1 MLKSES
7 GKTGRSTRGVLA
19 LTVSN
24 LLVKAA
30 GLLFKIPM
38 NYAVGDAGM
47 GYYNAAYSVYALLY
61 TLTTAGIPVALS
73 VMIAEQRARN
83 SPIGAEQTYR
93 RALLLML
100 SAGGAGCALMW
111 AGASPLASLI
121 RSPGSAPAIRAAA
134 PALLFICLSG
144 AARGWFQGCGNMTPT
159 AVSQLAEAFGKLVC
173 GIGGAL
179 YAVRRGL
186 PTPVTAAYAAAG
198 LSAGSFLGMAYLL
211 TARRL
216 GSGRMTPGGLSGP
229 AVLSDGRIPL
239 GQTFRDLG
247 QIALPVTLSASVM
260 SLSSA
265 MDTLSVQRILRA
277 MGATAEEAA
286 ARFGNYTSLAVPM
299 FNLPPALVYPFAYAL
314 VPAAASALA
323 SGRRDE
329 AAERIRDAMG
339 TAAFIGIPCAC
350 GLAALADPIL
360 CLLFRETSAHAAAPL
375 LTVLAP
381 ASFLVCLTAVTNAGL
396 QASGGQRLTVASM
409 AAGAAVKWASGELLL
424 VRFGILGAPL
434 STLAGYLAVTGLN
447 LAFLRRRTGASLP
460 ADRLRRYLLGGVAC
474 AWAAVRID
482 RLLIP
487 VLGPRTAVLC
497 GIFAAVPVYGLVL
510 LAAGEFIGKDLS
522 LLRIPVKRTRGIG
535 MKRKGIGS

>member
-7 GKTGRSTRGVLA
+7 GKSGRGTRGVLA

-159 AVSQLAEAFGKLVC
+159 AFSQLAEAFGKLVC

-216 GSGRMTPGGLSGP
+216 GSGRMTGRDS
-229 AVLSDGRIPL
+229 SSEGRIPL
-239 GQTFRDLG
+239 GQTLRDLG

-265 MDTLSVQRILRA
+265 MDTLSVQRILRS

-447 LAFLRRRTGASLP
+447 LAFLRKRTGASLP
-460 ADRLRRYLLGGVAC
+460 ADRLRRYLLGGVVC

-535 MKRKGIGS
+535 IKRKGIGS